1 MSLNS
6 EDYWRKR
13 EEEQRKQDI
22 KDLKEYRKHLE
33 GIYKRTL
40 ADVSS
45 QIRAFYN
52 QYAQKTGM
60 TYAEAMKRRTN
71 WILRRLQKKLNS
83 MLTKRTFRKK
93 PTKRCDYTT

>member
-45 QIRAFYN
+45 QIRSF
-52 QYAQKTGM
+52 
-60 TYAEAMKRRTN
+60 
-71 WILRRLQKKLNS
+71 L
-83 MLTKRTFRKK
+83 
-93 PTKRCDYTT
+93 